1 MTDEFQIINKR
12 QKKEGRDNP
21 QTQATLYT
29 SNRTKAKQTK
39 QTNKQTNKQTKQNT
53 DKAQYNKT
61 TQKNLNINVM
71 KIENN

>member
-1 MTDEFQIINKR
+1 VKTLVQECCEQYCTQVIERKQNK
-12 QKKEGRDNP
+12 Q
-21 QTQATLYT
+21 
-29 SNRTKAKQTK
+29 
-39 QTNKQTNKQTKQNT
+39 NKQTNKQTKQNT